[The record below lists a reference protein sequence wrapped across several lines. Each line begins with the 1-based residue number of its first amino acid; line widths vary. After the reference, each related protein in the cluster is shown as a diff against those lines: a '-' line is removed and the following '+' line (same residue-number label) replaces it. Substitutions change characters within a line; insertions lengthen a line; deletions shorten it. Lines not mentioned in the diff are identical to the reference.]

1 MSSPHYTATKV
12 QGSGDQSIAEI
23 ASALNFGS
31 KWPEILC
38 DLLSQGPM
46 KLFGQFDLKELGS
59 GDVASNLRY
68 KHDATIN
75 NQVIK
80 NTLDLLTTVATK
92 PITITSVS
100 RTERYKSFQFLPD
113 GTVTVTNNASK
124 EVIPEDTILLTEF
137 LKGVGV
143 TEEKMKVLRES
154 TKGARYNSYLAD
166 ILSFI
171 YMIDSHFHPEM
182 FDRVV
187 KVPTVYNT
195 TTVDQSGE
203 PLLKSFVKDGK
214 EWIPKEKFDY
224 LYFNDPGTGGKGVNF
239 IVPKDGSIG
248 KVYYQM
254 NELLSMKESGMKEM
268 VRNFF
273 GLHGSYTR
281 FSDYWVNDVDDG
293 FTILMILNA
302 YSYTTLT
309 HEEERVK
316 GELEKVVSE
325 IF

>member
-1 MSSPHYTATKV
+1 MSSPHYTVTKV
-12 QGSGDQSIAEI
+12 QGSGVVGIVEV
-23 ASALNFGS
+23 ASALNFGE
-31 KWPEILC
+31 KWPEILQ

-46 KLFGQFDLKELGS
+46 KLFGQFDLKGLGS

-68 KHDATIN
+68 KHDAAIN
-75 NQVIK
+75 NQVVK
-80 NTLDLLTTVATK
+80 NTMDLLTTATMG
-92 PITITSVS
+92 PITITSVPRS
-100 RTERYKSFQFLPD
+100 ERYKSVQFLPD

-124 EVIPEDTILLTEF
+124 EVIPEDTTLLTEF
-137 LKGVGV
+137 LKEMGVN
-143 TEEKMKVLRES
+143 EEKMKVLRES

-171 YMIDSHFHPEM
+171 YMMDSHYHPEM
-182 FDRVV
+182 FDRVI

-195 TTVDQSGE
+195 STVDQSGE
-203 PLLKSFVKDGK
+203 SLLQSFVKDGR
-214 EWIPKEKFDY
+214 EWNPKEGFDY
-224 LYFNDPGTGGKGVNF
+224 LYFNDASKGIDF

-254 NELLSMKESGMKEM
+254 NELLSMKENGMKET

-273 GLHGSYTR
+273 GLHGTYNR

-302 YSYTTLT
+302 YSHATLSR
-309 HEEERVK
+309 EEERVK